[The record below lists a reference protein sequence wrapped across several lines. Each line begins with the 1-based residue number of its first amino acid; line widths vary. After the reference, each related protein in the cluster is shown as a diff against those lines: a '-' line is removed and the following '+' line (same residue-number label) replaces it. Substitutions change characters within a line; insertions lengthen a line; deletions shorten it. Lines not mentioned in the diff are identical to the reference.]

1 MEGEGQRRRDINQR
15 SKIKNHKD
23 GISGGRL
30 CLSVFQDKFIII
42 ISCNLLAKISK
53 GQGEAEEEGGERD

>member
-15 SKIKNHKD
+15 GKIKNHKD
-23 GISGGRL
+23 GISGRL

-53 GQGEAEEEGGERD
+53 GQGEA